1 MNKQYKIH
9 PAFMIILLLIFMPYS
24 AMAKPLY
31 QLHVEQ
37 AEISDQDLKKS
48 LKQVKKYKKIKIIDN
63 LPVPSF
69 HKRTTQQTTQKQ
81 PFCLTCHLALPHRND
96 ERSRTF
102 MNMHS
107 RYIACETCHFRPET
121 VTMTYRWLAYDGIDA
136 GNVLS
141 PRRTLGNIV
150 EKPPETEQKHK
161 AQFKK
166 QVPLA
171 PQPGARISP
180 FYENIPALLFKE
192 TPFAQKI
199 KMEWKDASEN
209 QRADIKA
216 RLHAPLKKKGPACNK
231 CHGKNKTLLDLK
243 TLGATPAQL
252 KKIQNN
258 TIVRFFERFKKND
271 GRIRI
276 NKLLQ

>member
-1 MNKQYKIH
+1 MNKQYKTH
-9 PAFMIILLLIFMPYS
+9 SVFMMICLLILMPYS
-24 AMAKPLY
+24 ATAKTLY
-31 QLHVEQ
+31 QTHVEQ
-37 AEISDQDLKKS
+37 AQVSEKALKKS
-48 LKQVKKYKKIKIIDN
+48 LKQVKEHKNIKIIDD
-63 LPVPSF
+63 LSVPPF
-69 HKRTTQQTTQKQ
+69 HKQATRQTTTKQ
-81 PFCLTCHLALPHRND
+81 PFCLICHLPLPHRKN

-107 RYIACETCHFRPET
+107 RYIACETCHFRPDTET
-121 VTMTYRWLAYDGIDA
+121 LAYRWLAYDGVDA

-141 PRRTLGNIV
+141 SRRALKNIF
-150 EKPPETEQKHK
+150 ENPPMTEQEHK

-180 FYENIPALLFKE
+180 FYKNIPALLFKE

-199 KMEWKDASEN
+199 KKEWKDANEN

-216 RLHAPLKKKGPACNK
+216 KLHAPLKKEGPICKK
-231 CHGKNKTLLDLK
+231 CHGKNETLLDLEI
-243 TLGATPAQL
+243 LGATPAQL

-258 TIVRFFERFKKND
+258 TIVRFFDRFKKKD
-271 GRIRI
+271 KRIRI
-276 NKLLQ
+276 NKLLR